1 MIFFYRDKFFSYIW
15 VMEKQFGKLTRV
27 RTVSLRKN
35 PYFEDGRVFVGYFT
49 ESPQIGRGFTF
60 WYEKLNSYA
69 PIYTTE
75 VVEIIDNFTFRTGNT
90 IYRLITVEEERDLKI
105 KNIFEN
111 E

>member
-1 MIFFYRDKFFSYIW
+1 
-15 VMEKQFGKLTRV
+15 MEKQFGKLTRV

-49 ESPQIGRGFTF
+49 ESPRIGRGFSF
-60 WYEKLNSYA
+60 WQKNET

-75 VVEIIDNFTFRTGNT
+75 VVEIIDNFTFRTKNT
-90 IYRLITVEEERDLKI
+90 IYHLITAEEERDLKI
-105 KNIFEN
+105 KNIIGN